1 MNTVFQTKELAVTD
15 SPFLVFDC
23 TLVDGTQEHW
33 STQALSVGS
42 IQYAGRVAK
51 HNLFEL
57 QTASDQGVDSMPKL
71 VLELAN
77 ADSHFSELERS
88 IGFKGATV
96 TATFVF
102 LDLPSGNTTTDSK
115 VVFQGV

>member
-1 MNTVFQTKELAVTD
+1 MNTVFQTKELTVTD

-23 TLVDGTQEHW
+23 TLSDGTQEHW
-33 STQALSVGS
+33 STQPVTVGTV
-42 IQYAGRVAK
+42 QYSGRVAK
-51 HNLFEL
+51 HSLFQF
-57 QTASDQGVDSMPKL
+57 QTASDQGVDAMPKL

-88 IGFKGATV
+88 VGFKGAAF

-102 LDLPSGNTTTDSK
+102 LDLPSGNTTTDC
-115 VVFQGV
+115 